1 MALRTD
7 AYYRQLAEKAV
18 RDAGIE
24 EPPVPVAAIAERMGV
39 PIFRVAFPH
48 WFTGMLVHEDGM
60 PLIVLNAVKDCTTQ
74 DAAIAHLL
82 GHILILLDD
91 VSERYPRGELE
102 SHRAADVLAEE
113 LVVPGFMV
121 IEQAAKWF
129 NDYRYLA
136 RLFGVS
142 EKRMLEK
149 MQALGLIKLRG
160 ILWDY

>member
-7 AYYRQLAEKAV
+7 AYYRQLAEQAV

-24 EPPVPVAAIAERMGV
+24 EPPVPVAAIAELMGV
-39 PIFRVAFPH
+39 PIFRVAFPL

-60 PLIVLNAVKDCTTQ
+60 PLIVLNAVKDRTIQ
-74 DAAIAHLL
+74 DQAVAHLL

-91 VSERYPRGELE
+91 AAERYPRDDLE
-102 SHRAADVLAEE
+102 GHRAADVVADE

>member
-60 PLIVLNAVKDCTTQ
+60 PLVVLNAVKDRAVQ
-74 DAAIAHLL
+74 DAAVAHLL

-91 VSERYPRGELE
+91 ASERYPRGEME
-102 SHRAADVLAEE
+102 GHRAADILAEE

>member
-1 MALRTD
+1 MALRAD
-7 AYYRQLAEKAV
+7 AYYRQLAERAV
-18 RDAGIE
+18 RESGIE
-24 EPPVPVAAIAERMGV
+24 EPPVPVAAVAEKMGV
-39 PIFRVAFPH
+39 PIFRAAFPV

-60 PLIVLNAVKDCTTQ
+60 PLIVLNAAKDKTIQ
-74 DAAIAHLL
+74 DTAIAHLL

-91 VSERYPRGELE
+91 ASERYPKGDTEG
-102 SHRAADVLAEE
+102 HRAADVVAEE
-113 LVVPGFMV
+113 LILPGFMV
-121 IEQAAKWF
+121 IDQAAKWF

-149 MQALGLIKLRG
+149 MQALGLIKLKG

>member
-1 MALRTD
+1 MTLRTD
-7 AYYRQLAEKAV
+7 AYYRQIAERAV
-18 RDAGIE
+18 RESGIE
-24 EPPVPVAAIAERMGV
+24 EPPVPVAAIAERLGV
-39 PIFRVAFPH
+39 PIFRVAFPV

-60 PLIVLNAVKDCTTQ
+60 PLIVLNAAKDRAIQ
-74 DAAIAHLL
+74 DGAIAHLL
-82 GHILILLDD
+82 GHILVLLDD
-91 VSERYPRGELE
+91 ANERYPRNDLE
-102 SHRAADVLAEE
+102 GHRPADVVAEE
-113 LVVPGFMV
+113 LTLPGFMV
-121 IEQAAKWF
+121 IDQATKWF